1 MKIDIDLVDYIEY
14 KIGSISWAGETNH
27 DNESLDNMTILDS
40 HLSALE
46 DLYIQLLHKLVDHKI
61 YREGNHSAE
70 LLHGKAKK
78 ILEKRQFA
86 FDDFKDIMNDL
97 ASWDSNE

>member
-1 MKIDIDLVDYIEY
+1 MKIDLEDYIKY
-14 KIGSISWAGETNH
+14 KVDSISWAGETNH
-27 DNESLDNMTILDS
+27 DNKSLDNMTILDS
-40 HLSALE
+40 YLSALE
-46 DLYIQLLHKLVDHKI
+46 DLYIQLLRELVDHKA

-70 LLHGKAKK
+70 LLHEKAKK